1 LLFSSRAT
9 RKTVTSIQK
18 KRRQK
23 LLTIY
28 EAEEIEEQS
37 NLDSTLSQGIQ
48 ADAVKPSQDLCLDS
62 ASLTQTKTG
71 NYLPFLSVR
80 DEQMLKAVSQKHR
93 KIFQE
98 EFRDQKTVRGTIE
111 THVENRQNAPTHTR
125 SSGGDSEIGPE
136 SPHFWAIPISS
147 SENIKGA
154 PHVQTNDDFSA
165 ALHALFVM

>member
-1 LLFSSRAT
+1 MLYSNQVT
-9 RKTVTSIQK
+9 RKTVSSIHK

-23 LLTIY
+23 LPIIW
-28 EAEEIEEQS
+28 EAEETVAPT
-37 NLDSTLSQGIQ
+37 NLDSTLSQGTQ
-48 ADAVKPSQDLCLDS
+48 VDAVKPSQDRSLDS
-62 ASLTQTKTG
+62 ASFKQRKAG
-71 NYLPFLSVR
+71 NYLSFLDIG

-93 KIFQE
+93 MFFQE
-98 EFRDQKTVRGTIE
+98 EFHDQKTSRGTIE
-111 THVENRQNAPTHTR
+111 THIENRQNTPTHTR

-136 SPHFWAIPISS
+136 SPHFWAIPTSS